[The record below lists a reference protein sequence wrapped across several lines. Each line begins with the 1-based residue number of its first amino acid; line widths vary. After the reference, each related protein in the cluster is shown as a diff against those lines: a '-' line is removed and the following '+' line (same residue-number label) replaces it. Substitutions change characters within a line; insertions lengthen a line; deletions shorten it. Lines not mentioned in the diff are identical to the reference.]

1 MNIIVAADKN
11 WGIGKDN
18 KLLVSIPADMKF
30 FRETTTGNVVVMGRK
45 TLESFPGGLPLKRR
59 TNIVL
64 TKDVNY
70 QVKDAVLVHSVEE
83 LLEELKKYDSEN
95 VYVIGGDSV
104 YRQLLPYCD
113 IAHVTKL
120 PANLFFA
127 FSHISGKLLNLT
139 VSTSAQSGTKPS
151 KMVHHSVQP
160 QSPRQYKSSRACDQ
174 QHDHTDD
181 QTASRRQSAKKSHQ
195 YSQSR
200 KASES
205 QKHSSCHNFHNSLG
219 LWTAGSGI

>member
-64 TKDVNY
+64 TRDVNY

-83 LLEELKKYDSEN
+83 LLEELKKYDSES

-113 IAHVTKL
+113 VAHVTKIDYAYEADSYF
-120 PANLFFA
+120 PNLDED
-127 FSHISGKLLNLT
+127 
-139 VSTSAQSGTKPS
+139 
-151 KMVHHSVQP
+151 P
-160 QSPRQYKSSRACDQ
+160 QWEV
-174 QHDHTDD
+174 
-181 QTASRRQSAKKSHQ
+181 TASSEEQTYFDLEYTFVKYQRKK
-195 YSQSR
+195 
-200 KASES
+200 K
-205 QKHSSCHNFHNSLG
+205 
-219 LWTAGSGI
+219 